1 MSHAQAFAQDR
12 KENQEEEEG
21 KSKVVLYVIGGL
33 AVAGFAYWY
42 FTREAKAEPKAIVEE
57 IPPPEDEP
65 GAEELLISPDCK
77 TVKVGAQWSTKW
89 LQPRIIQAVYSD
101 MGGPILSND
110 PDVLNTSM
118 NAVARDMLQPWTTCA
133 VKVPWPDW
141 YVASNPVPVP
151 EEGQPRAQ
159 LFQLME
165 NHRDAFADQLGASIA
180 QYPQLNQLIGEIGRL
195 VEQVYLDRYHY
206 DQLVLI
212 KGGTDLGG
220 SQGKLSTVQ
229 KNRLRAMGYD
239 ITDEVIELF
248 QSDFNSVM
256 MTWVGPE
263 WVNDMYLEPTNEMD
277 NGTDD
282 SIEFAWRASA
292 NRGVAWLGM
301 VSQATG
307 LGANNEPPK
316 DAPTA

>member
-1 MSHAQAFAQDR
+1 MA
-12 KENQEEEEG
+12 NQI
-21 KSKVVLYVIGGL
+21 SKLKDPEDGNKTVMYVIGGL
-33 AVAGFAYWY
+33 AVAALAYWY

-57 IPPPEDEP
+57 ETPPVEDEP
-65 GAEELLISPDCK
+65 GAEELLISADCM
-77 TVKVGAQWSTKW
+77 TVKVGAKWSAEW

-110 PDVLNTSM
+110 PEVLNASM
-118 NAVARDMLQPWTTCA
+118 NAVARDMLQPWTTCGA
-133 VKVPWPDW
+133 KVPWPDW

-151 EEGQPRAQ
+151 EEGQARAQ
-159 LFQLME
+159 FFQLME
-165 NHRDAFADQLGASIA
+165 NHRDAFADQLGASFT
-180 QYPQLNQLIGEIGRL
+180 QYPQLNELIGEIGRL
-195 VEQVYLDRYHY
+195 VEQVYLDRYGY
-206 DQLVLI
+206 DQEVLI
-212 KGGTDLGG
+212 QGGTDLGG

-229 KNRLRAMGYD
+229 KTRLRAMGYE

-256 MTWVGPE
+256 MTWVGGE
-263 WVNDMYLEPTNEMD
+263 WFIDMFLEPTNEMD
-277 NGTDD
+277 NATDD

-307 LGANNEPPK
+307 FGANNEPPK
-316 DAPTA
+316 EAPTA